1 MGQYNA
7 KPGTEEKSV
16 AILEKHASLPPLGIQ
31 HVVECPALLPTIER
45 WSASEGDEKEKAE

>member
-1 MGQYNA
+1 MRNQA
-7 KPGTEEKSV
+7 QRKSLLRFW
-16 AILEKHASLPPLGIQ
+16 ILEKHASMPPLGIQ